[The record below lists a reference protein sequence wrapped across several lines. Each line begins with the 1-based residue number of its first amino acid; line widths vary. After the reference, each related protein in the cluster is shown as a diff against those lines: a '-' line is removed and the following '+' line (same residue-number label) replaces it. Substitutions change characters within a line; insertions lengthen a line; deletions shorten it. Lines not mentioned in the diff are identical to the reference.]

1 MQIQKFMIHDIPAFL
16 WGEASDKLFVY
27 VHGKMSCKEYAADFA
42 EIANQKGFQT
52 LSFDLPE
59 HGERIDTKYRCDI
72 WNGMQDLTIIADY
85 AFSNWSNVSLF
96 ACSLGAFFSLHT
108 YGERN
113 FRKCLFQSPVLDME
127 YLIHQM
133 FVWFDVTKE
142 RLYTEKEISTPVDT
156 LRWDYYQYV
165 IAHPITSWDI
175 PTSILF
181 GGRDTLQT
189 ITIVQKFSELHHCK
203 LTISHNSEHHFMDQE
218 DISIIHQWF
227 EENIE

>member
-1 MQIQKFMIHDIPAFL
+1 MQIKNLIINDIPAIL
-16 WGEASDKLFVY
+16 WGEASGKLYVY

-42 EIANQKGFQT
+42 RIAHEKGFQT

-59 HGERIDTKYRCDI
+59 HGERTDTKFRCDI
-72 WNGMQDLTIIADY
+72 WNGMHDLTIIADY
-85 AFSNWSNVSLF
+85 AFSKWSDVSLY

-133 FVWFDVTKE
+133 FVWFDVTKDQL
-142 RLYTEKEISTPVDT
+142 RREKEIPTPIDT

-181 GGRDTLQT
+181 GGKDTLQT
-189 ITIVQKFSELHHCK
+189 ITIVQKFSELYHCNI
-203 LTISHNSEHHFMDQE
+203 TISQNSDHPFMEQE
-218 DISIIHQWF
+218 DIPIVHQWL
-227 EENIE
+227 EENID